1 VGGTIT
7 RKLTPVALT
16 LTAILIG
23 VAATSATAQ
32 AAKTWSLEASVGVGG
47 FIDPDRDTVV
57 DVEISSEVLLLGRID
72 VSSGG
77 ITTSESIEVPA
88 GGVKTLQITASPV
101 LDRRLVTLK
110 LFDTSGDEA
119 RELESLQLRVTV
131 PLRSVVVGL
140 VGADAAEA
148 ALRAATPQPVDF
160 DIEIVRAPV
169 DGLAA
174 GLPIVDYLVVGPD
187 GLDTADGD
195 TIEAIVDWVD
205 RGGAIVGAPG
215 DLGAVAD
222 AGAASPWPGTA
233 FAVATFGEGELV
245 AVSQVSAV
253 TVEDWGTIL
262 RPIDN
267 PGLIRN
273 AGFEQGPGLVSAA
286 SAGREAAVPGLS
298 WLLAGIVLFVLLVG
312 PVNFLLLRRLKR
324 PELAWFTVPALS
336 VLFVAGFWLAGRAQ
350 VADAA
355 VTSAA
360 IFVESEGSVTG
371 RAAAVM
377 QVANGGDRVLAF
389 PEGWQIAPAQGFGFA
404 AGTRDGD
411 DPGRITFT
419 LEDLGVGAAEARI
432 ELAEPLPVDVTV
444 GDDGSTTVRNDSPYT
459 FWSWGLI
466 VDGVGF
472 TVTGRDGELQTGA
485 TGELTVAQRSRGT
498 RYEPVV
504 LETAQRRA
512 FADPD
517 FYETTYQVLS
527 ALSYQAEALHRDLLR
542 DGTYFFGFTDSL
554 DTAVSVDGRTIEA
567 AGSTLFVKEFAL
579 PASLLRDR
587 PVLPTLLDV
596 EGSATIEQ
604 YYDEIYAY
612 GADTFWLHYD
622 IPAVSAGS
630 AIIRPS
636 FTQLQDVEVYD
647 WSSAAFVPY
656 DWGDPLDL
664 TSLRSPGGDLVVK
677 AGLPDN
683 QEFFEESFR
692 LQNFELEWVTT

>member
-1 VGGTIT
+1 M
-7 RKLTPVALT
+7 PVALT
-16 LTAILIG
+16 LTALFITL
-23 VAATSATAQ
+23 VSVPAAAQ
-32 AAKTWSLEASVGVGG
+32 EAKTWTVEASVGVGG
-47 FIDPDRDTVV
+47 FIDPSRDTVV
-57 DVEISSEVLLLGRID
+57 DVEISSQVLLVGRID
-72 VSSGG
+72 VSAGG

-88 GGVKTLQITASPV
+88 GGVKSLQITASPV

-110 LFDTSGDEA
+110 LYDTSGDEA

-140 VGADAAEA
+140 VGADGAEA
-148 ALRAATPQPVDF
+148 ALRAATPQPVEF
-160 DIEIVRAPV
+160 DVEIVRVSAT
-169 DGLAA
+169 GLAA
-174 GLPIVDYLVVGPD
+174 GLPIIDYLVVGPD
-187 GLDTADGD
+187 GLDTAEDD
-195 TIEAIVDWVD
+195 TVDAIADWVEA
-205 RGGAIVGAPG
+205 GGAIVGAPG
-215 DLGAVAD
+215 DLSVVAD
-222 AGAASPWPGTA
+222 AGGASPWPGA
-233 FAVATFGEGELV
+233 GFAVASVGEGELV
-245 AVSQVSAV
+245 AVPQVSTV
-253 TVEDWGTIL
+253 SVEDWGTIL

-377 QVANGGDRVLAF
+377 QVATGGDRTMAF
-389 PEGWQIAPAQGFGFA
+389 PDGWRIAPAQGFGFS
-404 AGTRDGD
+404 AGIQDAD
-411 DPGRITFT
+411 DPRRITFN
-419 LEDLGVGAAEARI
+419 LQDLGVGAAEARI
-432 ELAEPLPVDVTV
+432 EGSESLPVEVSV
-444 GDDGSTTVRNDSPYT
+444 GDGGVTTVRNDSPYT
-459 FWSWGLI
+459 FWTWGLI

-472 TVTGRDGELQTGA
+472 TVTARDGELQAGS
-485 TGELTVAQRSRGT
+485 TGELTIAQRNRGT

-512 FADPD
+512 FADPN

-527 ALSYQAEALHRDLLR
+527 ALSYQAETLDRELLR
-542 DGTYFFGFTDSL
+542 EGTYFFGFTDSL
-554 DTAVSVDGRTIEA
+554 DTPVSVDGRTIDA

-587 PVLPTLLDV
+587 PVLPRLLDV
-596 EGSATIEQ
+596 EGSASIEQ

-612 GADTFWLHYD
+612 GADTFWLRYD
-622 IPAVSAGS
+622 IPVVSAGS
-630 AIIRPS
+630 AVIRPS
-636 FTQLQDVEVYD
+636 FTQLQNVEVYD
-647 WSSAAFVPY
+647 WNAGVFVPY

-664 TSLRSPGGDLVVK
+664 ESLRSPGGEVMVK

-692 LQNFELEWVTT
+692 LQNFQLTWVTT